1 MTADMADLSTMPSQ
15 DDDSEEVS
23 VNSIHDVMALMT
35 RRFEQ
40 LLVRQEERQAKVF
53 AELFD
58 VPFDK
63 IGRSIDI
70 QSVVVDVTEQTMSL
84 CVDTPMWKC
93 EVDGIYERLER
104 EAPTYSEGGHS
115 EASVPAAVTDVKRG
129 TRQREPGETLA
140 QEGNGEESLARCSDV
155 DVSVATQA
163 VRAREQSTDVPSDND
178 LHVCALPSG
187 PVKLGEALSWQLEW
201 YTIHGRHT
209 PNLRSVNSVQTDKP
223 GVDIAMSME
232 EIRERLCARV
242 GVG

>member
-1 MTADMADLSTMPSQ
+1 MRTQ

-23 VNSIHDVMALMT
+23 VNSLHDVMALTT

-70 QSVVVDVTEQTMSL
+70 HSAVVDVTEQTLSL
-84 CVDTPMWKC
+84 CMETPMRKC

-104 EAPTYSEGGHS
+104 EVPAFSEGGHS
-115 EASVPAAVTDVKRG
+115 EASVLAAVSEAKGGIQQR
-129 TRQREPGETLA
+129 REPGETLA
-140 QEGNGEESLARCSDV
+140 EEGDGDERLARCGDV
-155 DVSVATQA
+155 DVFVATQD
-163 VRAREQSTDVPSDND
+163 VRAREQSTDVLSNND
-178 LHVCALPSG
+178 HHVSVLPSG
-187 PVKLGEALSWQLEW
+187 RVELGLGEALRLQLEL
-201 YTIHGRHT
+201 YTIAVRQT
-209 PNLRSVNSVQTDKP
+209 PNVRSVNSGPSDDP
-223 GVDIAMSME
+223 GVDSTRLVE
-232 EIRERLCARV
+232 EKVERFCARD

>member
-1 MTADMADLSTMPSQ
+1 MRTQ
-15 DDDSEEVS
+15 DDDSEDLS

-70 QSVVVDVTEQTMSL
+70 HSAVVDVTEQTLSL
-84 CVDTPMWKC
+84 CVGTPMRKC

-115 EASVPAAVTDVKRG
+115 EASESG
-129 TRQREPGETLA
+129 TQQRREPGETLA
-140 QEGNGEESLARCSDV
+140 EEGDEEESLARCGDV
-155 DVSVATQA
+155 EVSVVTQDIC
-163 VRAREQSTDVPSDND
+163 AREQSANVPSDND
-178 LHVCALPSG
+178 LYVSVLLTRT
-187 PVKLGEALSWQLEW
+187 VKW
-201 YTIHGRHT
+201 YTIPGQHT
-209 PNLRSVNSVQTDKP
+209 PNVRSVNSGPSDGP
-223 GVDIAMSME
+223 CVDSTRLVE
-232 EIRERLCARV
+232 EKVERFCARV

>member
-1 MTADMADLSTMPSQ
+1 MADQSTMRTQ
-15 DDDSEEVS
+15 NDDSEDLS
-23 VNSIHDVMALMT
+23 VNSLHDVMALMT

-70 QSVVVDVTEQTMSL
+70 HSAVVDVTEQTLSL
-84 CVDTPMWKC
+84 CMETPMRKC

-115 EASVPAAVTDVKRG
+115 EASRSG
-129 TRQREPGETLA
+129 TQQRREPGETLA
-140 QEGNGEESLARCSDV
+140 EEGDEEESLARCGDV
-155 DVSVATQA
+155 EVSVATQDIC
-163 VRAREQSTDVPSDND
+163 AREQSANVPSDND
-178 LHVCALPSG
+178 LYVSVLPTRT
-187 PVKLGEALSWQLEW
+187 VKWC
-201 YTIHGRHT
+201 TIPGQHT
-209 PNLRSVNSVQTDKP
+209 PNVRSVNSGPSDGP
-223 GVDIAMSME
+223 GVDSTRLVE
-232 EIRERLCARV
+232 EKAERFCARV

>member
-1 MTADMADLSTMPSQ
+1 MPSQ

-23 VNSIHDVMALMT
+23 VNSLHYGMALMA

-63 IGRSIDI
+63 IGRSIDNH
-70 QSVVVDVTEQTMSL
+70 SAVVDVTEQTLSL
-84 CVDTPMWKC
+84 CMETHMRKC

-115 EASVPAAVTDVKRG
+115 EASETG
-129 TRQREPGETLA
+129 TQQRREPGETETLA
-140 QEGNGEESLARCSDV
+140 EEGDDEESLARCGDV
-155 DVSVATQA
+155 EVSVATQDIC
-163 VRAREQSTDVPSDND
+163 AREQSANVPSDND
-178 LHVCALPSG
+178 LYVSVLPSRT
-187 PVKLGEALSWQLEW
+187 VKW
-201 YTIHGRHT
+201 YTIPGQHT
-209 PNLRSVNSVQTDKP
+209 PNVRSVNSGPSDGP
-223 GVDIAMSME
+223 GVDSTRLVE
-232 EIRERLCARV
+232 EKVERFCARV